1 MNENRQFDGRIAGL
15 DGLRALSILLVV
27 FSHVLTAY
35 PLPEFAFLW
44 RLDMGAAGVNVFF
57 TISGYLIT
65 TLLLN
70 EERRAGIIS
79 ILGFYGRRFFR
90 IVPAYLV
97 YLITVWI
104 FVHLGFLEI
113 DTKSFLAAIFYLTDY
128 VVVPW
133 ELTHTWSLSVE
144 EQFYLLFPLALI
156 RMQRRRLVVFLMIFP
171 VLVIAARSLDYWG
184 MWPVTTRHSFEGRS
198 DAIAFGC
205 LAAIF
210 KQYGISRWQSL
221 VVRGSLPISIACLL
235 VAVSLPMG
243 SGRQVF
249 FMSLVGI
256 AAALIVFYC
265 ANRQDSGLTAFLEL
279 APLKWTGL
287 VSYSVYL
294 WQQLW
299 SSPRLGFELE
309 TAFLLLVISVLVS
322 YYLVEKPLIG
332 IGRGLLT
339 HVGRK

>member
-1 MNENRQFDGRIAGL
+1 MSDNRRLNGRIAGL

-44 RLDMGAAGVNVFF
+44 RLDMGAASVNLF

-79 ILGFYGRRFFR
+79 L
-90 IVPAYLV
+90 
-97 YLITVWI
+97 
-104 FVHLGFLEI
+104 LGFLEI
-113 DTKSFLAAIFYLTDY
+113 DTKSFFAAIFYLTDY

-156 RMQRRRLVVFLMIFP
+156 RMQRRRLVIFLMLFP
-171 VLVIAARSLDYWG
+171 ILVIAIRSLDNWG
-184 MWPVTTRHSFEGRS
+184 MWLISTRHSFEGRA

-210 KQYGISRWQSL
+210 NQYGPSRWQSF
-221 VVRGSLPISIACLL
+221 VVRWSLPAVIAFPLL
-235 VAVSLPMG
+235 AVALPVG
-243 SGRQVF
+243 WLRQVL
-249 FMSLVGI
+249 FMSLVGT
-256 AAALIVFYC
+256 AAALIVYYC
-265 ANRQDSGLTAFLEL
+265 SNQKDSKLTAFLEI
-279 APLKWTGL
+279 APLKWIGL
-287 VSYSVYL
+287 AIYLVYL
-294 WQQLW
+294 WQKIW
-299 SSPRLGFELE
+299 SSPSLGLDFIPL
-309 TAFLLLVISVLVS
+309 FILLTMSSVASYFIVERPMISF
-322 YYLVEKPLIG
+322 
-332 IGRGLLT
+332 GRGLTAKFL
-339 HVGRK
+339 